1 MLRRFTPSPAM
12 VVALVAL
19 FMALGGS
26 AYALVIT
33 GASIKNGS
41 VTGRD
46 IKNRSLT
53 GNDVKGNR
61 IGGKAIKE
69 SSLGTVPS
77 ASIADGV
84 TRYAV
89 VTSAGVAARS
99 RGVSSVSRTAEGRYQ
114 VIFDRDVR
122 NCAYFAT
129 IGDAGAAGPGQGD
142 IATRQLSSNVNG
154 VVVQTDSSGPGGP
167 AADHPF
173 HLIVLCQ

>member
-1 MLRRFTPSPAM
+1 MFRRFIPSPAM

-41 VTGRD
+41 VAGRD

-53 GNDVKGNR
+53 GSDIAGNR

-77 ASIADGV
+77 ASVSDGV
-84 TRYAV
+84 ARFAV
-89 VTSAGVAARS
+89 VTAAGVAART
-99 RGVSSVSRTAEGRYQ
+99 RGVSSISRTSPGRYQ

-122 NCAYFAT
+122 NCAYIAT
-129 IGDAGAAGPGQGD
+129 IGDAGGAAPGQGD
-142 IATRQLSSNVNG
+142 IATRSLPSNVNG
-154 VVVQTDSSGPGGP
+154 VVVITDADGGAP
-167 AADHPF
+167 LDRPF
-173 HLIVLCQ
+173 HLLVPCQ

>member
-1 MLRRFTPSPAM
+1 MIRRLIPSPAM

-26 AYALVIT
+26 AYSLVIT

-41 VTGRD
+41 VAGRD

-53 GNDVKGNR
+53 GSDVAGNR

-69 SSLGTVPS
+69 SSLGTVPG
-77 ASIADGV
+77 ASVANGL
-84 TRYAV
+84 THFAV
-89 VTSAGVAARS
+89 VTGAGVGARS
-99 RGVSSVSRTAEGRYQ
+99 RGASSITRTSAGRYQ

-129 IGDAGAAGPGQGD
+129 IGDAGAAGVPSGE
-142 IATRQLSSNVNG
+142 IATHALNTNVNG
-154 VVVQTDSSGPGGP
+154 VVVATDNDKGM
-167 AADHPF
+167 AADRPF
-173 HLIVLCQ
+173 HLIVPCQ

>member
-1 MLRRFTPSPAM
+1 MLRRFMPSPAM

-41 VTGRD
+41 VAGRD

-53 GNDVKGNR
+53 GKDMAGNR
-61 IGGKAIKE
+61 VGGGAIKE
-69 SSLGTVPS
+69 SSLGPVPS
-77 ASIADGV
+77 ANVSDGL

-89 VTSAGVAARS
+89 VTGAGVMARG
-99 RGVSSVSRTAEGRYQ
+99 RGVSSVARTAPGRYQ

-122 NCAYFAT
+122 GCAYFAS
-129 IGDAGAAGPGQGD
+129 IGDVGAATPGMGD
-142 IATRQLSSNVNG
+142 IATRALGSNVNG
-154 VVVQTDSSGPGGP
+154 VWVQTDSQAGS
-167 AADHPF
+167 AADRPF
-173 HLIVLCQ
+173 HLLVPCQ

>member
-1 MLRRFTPSPAM
+1 MFRRFIPSPAM

-41 VTGRD
+41 VAGRD

-53 GNDVKGNR
+53 GSDIAGNR

-77 ASIADGV
+77 ASVSDGV
-84 TRYAV
+84 ARFAV
-89 VTSAGVAARS
+89 VTAAGVAART
-99 RGVSSVSRTAEGRYQ
+99 RGVSSISRTSPGRYQ

-122 NCAYFAT
+122 NCAYIAT
-129 IGDAGAAGPGQGD
+129 IGDPGAAAPGQETSPPCAAG
-142 IATRQLSSNVNG
+142 SNVNG
-154 VVVQTDSSGPGGP
+154 GWSSGRPTTARG
-167 AADHPF
+167 
-173 HLIVLCQ
+173 